1 MNYHNV
7 SITDH
12 LGYKHQATVC
22 ERKCTGEAAVN
33 IVCYETVVHVPMGYF
48 VYNKCF
54 KGYQLLFTFFKPSPF
69 CNNNETQ
76 GLPNS

>member
-12 LGYKHQATVC
+12 LGYKHKATVC

-33 IVCYETVVHVPMGYF
+33 IVCYETVIHVSMGYF
-48 VYNKCF
+48 ADTKLSKDIHYF
-54 KGYQLLFTFFKPSPF
+54 SPF
-69 CNNNETQ
+69 
-76 GLPNS
+76 LSH